1 MHVNTR
7 WSARQT
13 RVIDSG
19 AIARAGREGEFT
31 SPKRPGV
38 QGGAAQRPL
47 AQQMTDDEKYR
58 RYVNINLPHAR
69 TVVQRVG
76 RSLEALGAFGEA
88 SNGGAQ
94 GLHEAFERLEGEVE
108 PFEEDPAQDAAIK
121 AADAVAE
128 RARTLVA
135 AILETPARG
144 DRLGQHVRNL
154 FECLGLAE
162 EGASLSL
169 RCGER
174 PDSPMR

>member
-1 MHVNTR
+1 M
-7 WSARQT
+7 A
-13 RVIDSG
+13 DD
-19 AIARAGREGEFT
+19 
-31 SPKRPGV
+31 
-38 QGGAAQRPL
+38 AA
-47 AQQMTDDEKYR
+47 YR

-69 TVVQRVG
+69 TIVQRIG
-76 RSLEALGAFGEA
+76 RSLEALGAFGEG

-94 GLHEAFERLEGEVE
+94 GLHAAFGRLESEIE
-108 PFEEDPAQDAAIK
+108 PFEEDPVQDAAIK

-135 AILETPARG
+135 AILETPTRG

>member
-1 MHVNTR
+1 M
-7 WSARQT
+7 A
-13 RVIDSG
+13 
-19 AIARAGREGEFT
+19 
-31 SPKRPGV
+31 
-38 QGGAAQRPL
+38 
-47 AQQMTDDEKYR
+47 DDEAYR

-69 TVVQRVG
+69 TIVQRIG
-76 RSLEALGAFGEA
+76 RSLEALGAFGET

-94 GLHEAFERLEGEVE
+94 GVHEAFERLEQAVE
-108 PFEEDPAQDAAIK
+108 PFEEDPAQDAALK

-128 RARTLVA
+128 LARALVG

-162 EGASLSL
+162 EGAAISL

>member
-1 MHVNTR
+1 MN
-7 WSARQT
+7 
-13 RVIDSG
+13 
-19 AIARAGREGEFT
+19 
-31 SPKRPGV
+31 
-38 QGGAAQRPL
+38 
-47 AQQMTDDEKYR
+47 DDEAYR

-69 TVVQRVG
+69 TIVQRIG
-76 RSLEALGAFGEA
+76 RSLEALGAFGES

-94 GLHEAFERLEGEVE
+94 RVHEAFDRLEQEVE
-108 PFEEDPAQDAAIK
+108 PFEEDPAQDAAIT

-135 AILETPARG
+135 GILETPARG
-144 DRLGQHVRNL
+144 DRLGRHVRNL

-169 RCGER
+169 RCGES

>member
-1 MHVNTR
+1 
-7 WSARQT
+7 
-13 RVIDSG
+13 
-19 AIARAGREGEFT
+19 
-31 SPKRPGV
+31 
-38 QGGAAQRPL
+38 
-47 AQQMTDDEKYR
+47 MTDDEKYR

-69 TVVQRVG
+69 TIVQRIG

-162 EGASLSL
+162 EGATLSL